1 MEKMTYGEASDI
13 RKQGLLN
20 QITERLLADQG
31 IGESFGKSISS
42 ATQAK
47 LVGLK
52 EKFDPVNVAKFATG
66 GSNLATVLVGR
77 LLGRSSQD
85 LNYFV
90 NKGKVGKNKNKDP
103 LFLYTVNQNVQ
114 NTRVGDTYADIL
126 GKLYSLF
133 KKNDDEEVL
142 LEELK
147 RNFQEE
153 QDMEK
158 QRRDQQLVQ
167 ALKRMA
173 YKEPTAKT
181 VAKPTTV
188 KEEPTKEQ
196 PTERPKPK
204 TFVSRFTDRTKKTTS
219 FVKEH
224 WKPIVVG
231 GAALGVSTGVK
242 AKIAKSEG
250 GDTYNVMNI
259 APGETRKQS
268 TFDLESM
275 SLRELLSFQEQRGKK
290 YGGRGIGKAA
300 GKYGAMPSW
309 VKTYGPRAL
318 GPNWLNEKFSGT
330 NQEKMM
336 DAALQDYTRMLNKS
350 GVPVNDA
357 TLYMVHFSGNTKL
370 AKAIMTQPD
379 NVSMRSLMTPLEA
392 TQNEGVA
399 KLTVGQYRQRLQK
412 HSGFTFS
419 NNDVGSKVNSTS
431 TENRDLKS
439 KSATSGRL
447 ALVTKKQNVNIVNNS
462 TTVMGDADAYLDDSE
477 MLKKQQSSK

>member
-1 MEKMTYGEASDI
+1 MNYGQAADI
-13 RKQGLLN
+13 RKKGLLN
-20 QITERLLADQG
+20 QITERLLSDQG
-31 IGESFGKSISS
+31 IGESFGRSISS
-42 ATQAK
+42 VTQAK
-47 LVGLK
+47 MLGLK
-52 EKFDPVNVAKFATG
+52 EKFDPVNIAKFATG

-77 LLGRSSQD
+77 LLGRSPED

-114 NTRVGDTYADIL
+114 NTRVGDSYADIL
-126 GKLYSLF
+126 GKLYTLF
-133 KKNDDEEVL
+133 KKNDDEEIL
-142 LEELK
+142 LEELRK
-147 RNFQEE
+147 NFQEE
-153 QDMEK
+153 HDMER
-158 QRRDQQLVQ
+158 QRRDQELVY
-167 ALKRMA
+167 ALKKMGSRKVIT
-173 YKEPTAKT
+173 KEPTIETPQIKEEPATTTTEKP
-181 VAKPTTV
+181 KPTTFSARV
-188 KEEPTKEQ
+188 GSTAKKS
-196 PTERPKPK
+196 
-204 TFVSRFTDRTKKTTS
+204 VSFI
-219 FVKEH
+219 KEH

-242 AKIAKSEG
+242 AKIARSEG
-250 GDTYNVMNI
+250 GDTYNIMNI

-275 SLRELLSFQEQRGKK
+275 SLRELLAFQEQRGKK
-290 YGGRGIGKAA
+290 YGGKGMGKAA

-318 GPNWLNEKFSGT
+318 GPNWMNEKFSGA

-336 DAALQDYTRMLNKS
+336 DAALQDYTRMLDKS

-392 TQNEGVA
+392 SQNEGVA

-419 NNDVGSKVNSTS
+419 NDIGSKIDSAS
-431 TENRDLKS
+431 TENRNLKS
-439 KSATSGRL
+439 NAKNSTKSAIIS
-447 ALVTKKQNVNIVNNS
+447 KKQNINVVNNS
-462 TTVMGDADAYLDDSE
+462 TTVMGDADMYLDDPE
-477 MLKKQQSSK
+477 LVKKQKSR